1 LRLASAP
8 VAGML
13 GAPGPH
19 PLDIRRAAEVLP
31 IGRLAQ
37 PAALTGCLARALT
50 VRPATVALVVRVAH
64 IRMEQFTAVQTL
76 ASSSLFHLGNP
87 PSYTKHRRQPRS
99 SPPQRGAE
107 EDAKQDP
114 KTEEEDEK
122 MGGERTRRRNFCA
135 CSLRPD
141 DYRFSSALTIVAR
154 KPGQYHFIK
163 AHVPDYAGNIRLS
176 TPMCV
181 DKRPV
186 AEKTCKVA

>member
-1 LRLASAP
+1 MRRP
-8 VAGML
+8 
-13 GAPGPH
+13 PRPY

-37 PAALTGCLARALT
+37 PAALTGRLARAPTARL
-50 VRPATVALVVRVAH
+50 AAVALVVRIAR

-76 ASSSLFHLGNP
+76 ASSSLFHLGSP

-122 MGGERTRRRNFCA
+122 MAEEEHGDTLTVAEHLLGRLSDKERTNFT
-135 CSLRPD
+135 SP
-141 DYRFSSALTIVAR
+141 
-154 KPGQYHFIK
+154 
-163 AHVPDYAGNIRLS
+163 AHWEP
-176 TPMCV
+176 
-181 DKRPV
+181 
-186 AEKTCKVA
+186 